1 MANDSQQTPD
11 RGQPQRQWDSEQPR
25 EYARPGGHEG
35 AGSAG
40 EGGGPGGSGQDGG
53 GSGQAQGGGGQGG
66 QAQGGGGQQGGAQ
79 GGQAQDGKQGGQNG
93 KGEQKKKRS
102 PVFKIV
108 LIVLIIVGVWF
119 GVSKWIHGKHHEET
133 DDAQISANISPII
146 PRVSGYITAVLIHD
160 NQPVKKGDT
169 LITLDDRDLRLKLE
183 EAEAALGTA
192 ESNLEQAKA
201 TTSASRT
208 NIRAQQ
214 VSVET
219 IGAQID
225 AAKVTLWRATQ
236 DYERYA
242 NLIKDHSVTQQQY
255 EQALAA
261 KQSAEQQVRMLEDQQ
276 KQAMEQ
282 THYVSKQSTA
292 TSTQIKIAEA
302 TIQQRKV
309 DVDDAKLNLSY
320 AVITAPADGQVS
332 KVNAQIGQYATAG
345 GSLFS
350 LVLDSSLWVVAN
362 FKETQLDRIRI
373 GQKVVVSVDA
383 YPHHEFQA
391 EVGSFSPAT
400 GAQFALL
407 PPDNSSGNFVKVV
420 QRLPVKILF
429 TQNGD
434 SLLQGLRAGMN
445 VNVDVHLNGK

>member
-25 EYARPGGHEG
+25 EYARPGDPDQG
-35 AGSAG
+35 AGGGNAG
-40 EGGGPGGSGQDGG
+40 AGDGRTG
-53 GSGQAQGGGGQGG
+53 GSGQAGGQS
-66 QAQGGGGQQGGAQ
+66 GQQAGG
-79 GGQAQDGKQGGQNG
+79 QDGKGAQP
-93 KGEQKKKRS
+93 KKRNN
-102 PVFKIV
+102 VFKIV
-108 LIVLIIVGVWF
+108 LIAFVIVGLWF
-119 GVSKWIHGKHHEET
+119 GISKWIHGKHHVET
-133 DDAQISANISPII
+133 DDAQIAANISPII
-146 PRVSGYITAVLIHD
+146 PRVSGYITEVRVRD

-169 LITLDDRDLRLKLE
+169 LIVLDDRDLRLKLE
-183 EAEAALGTA
+183 EAEAALATA
-192 ESNLEQAKA
+192 ESNLAQARA
-201 TTSASRT
+201 TTSAARS
-208 NIRAQQ
+208 NIQAQQ
-214 VSVET
+214 VSVAT
-219 IGAQID
+219 AGAQIN

-236 DYERYA
+236 DYDRYA
-242 NLIKDHSVTQQQY
+242 NLIKDHSITQQQY

-261 KQSAEQQVRMLEDQQ
+261 KESAEQQVRVLEHQQ
-276 KQAMEQ
+276 QQAIEQ
-282 THYVSKQSTA
+282 THYVSKQSAA

-320 AVITAPADGQVS
+320 TVITAPADGQLS
-332 KVNAQIGQYATAG
+332 KVNAQVGQYATAG
-345 GSLFS
+345 SSLTS

-362 FKETQLDRIRI
+362 FKETQLERIRI
-373 GQKVVVSVDA
+373 GQPVEVSVDA
-383 YPHHEFQA
+383 YPHHKFQA